1 MSKLERIVPLVD
13 LCKQIPAGEFEDS
26 VLVWRDHSCRGYHVS
41 ERFAGE
47 TSDCR
52 GEQKFDCV
60 GNAGLIVMKATLPA
74 PTLEEIATATPGGVI
89 VNFAEQYVESC
100 KYDSN
105 GESMH
110 EYWTAE
116 EWSESRNAAAAALR
130 LWFRVRE
137 AEK

>member
-1 MSKLERIVPLVD
+1 MWGHTGEGYEVTSREVWKLVEILF
-13 LCKQIPAGEFEDS
+13 PA
-26 VLVWRDHSCRGYHVS
+26 V
-41 ERFAGE
+41 
-47 TSDCR
+47 
-52 GEQKFDCV
+52 
-60 GNAGLIVMKATLPA
+60 PA